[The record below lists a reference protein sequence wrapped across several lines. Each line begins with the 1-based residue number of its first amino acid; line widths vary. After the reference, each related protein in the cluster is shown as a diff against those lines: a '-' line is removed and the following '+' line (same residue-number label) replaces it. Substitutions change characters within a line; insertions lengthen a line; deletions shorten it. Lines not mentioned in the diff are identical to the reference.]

1 MKTKTENRGG
11 SRPGAG
17 AKKIFSEPT
26 TRIYITVPKSKMKEI
41 KKEFALVLEKYKP
54 L

>member
-1 MKTKTENRGG
+1 MKIKTENRGG

-26 TRIYITVPKSKMKEI
+26 TRIYITVPQSKKKEI
-41 KKEFALVLEKYKP
+41 KSKIENILNPYKS
-54 L
+54 